1 MDSEAWAAVSVSTIT
16 ASFRKAGLI
25 ECTAECDAEAEPSS
39 DSETDECYEAMLPSE
54 VAQLFDSASEDEAF
68 DGFE

>member
-1 MDSEAWAAVSVSTIT
+1 MSTIT
-16 ASFRKAGLI
+16 AGFRKAGLI
-25 ECTAECDAEAEPSS
+25 ECAAESDAEAESSS
-39 DSETDECYEAMLPSE
+39 DSETDEGDEAMLPAE